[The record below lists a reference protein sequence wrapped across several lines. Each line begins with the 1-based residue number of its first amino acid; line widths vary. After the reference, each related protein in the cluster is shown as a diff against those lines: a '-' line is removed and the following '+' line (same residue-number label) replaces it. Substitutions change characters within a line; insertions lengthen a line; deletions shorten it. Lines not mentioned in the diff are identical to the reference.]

1 MKAFSKSTYVQNHYN
16 SMSPARVVL
25 ALYDGVLVNIQR
37 AVDALDDKDL
47 PVQGEAVS
55 KSLQIVAELQA
66 SLNLDEG
73 GEVGAALFRLYD
85 YVTMELV
92 RANMHDDRD
101 GLMMCGSLI
110 QEVRDGLSEMMQSPE
125 ANLALNKS
133 NSGYV

>member
-110 QEVRDGLSEMMQSPE
+110 QEVRDGWSEMMQSPE

>member
-1 MKAFSKSTYVQNHYN
+1 M
-16 SMSPARVVL
+16 
-25 ALYDGVLVNIQR
+25 
-37 AVDALDDKDL
+37 DAKDL

-101 GLMMCGSLI
+101 GLMMCGSLTKKLMPKPFSTGG
-110 QEVRDGLSEMMQSPE
+110 RASLSTS
-125 ANLALNKS
+125 ALALRESGPMAKS
-133 NSGYV
+133 RIERITEARA

>member
-1 MKAFSKSTYVQNHYN
+1 MKAFSKSAYVQNHFT

-25 ALYDGVLVNIQR
+25 ALYDGVLVNIQK
-37 AVDALDDKDL
+37 AVASLEDSDL
-47 PVQGEAVS
+47 SSQGEAVS
-55 KSLQIVAELQA
+55 KALQIVAELQA
-66 SLNLDEG
+66 SLNLKDG

-92 RANMHDDRD
+92 RSNVHDDRD

-110 QEVRDGLSEMMQSPE
+110 QEVRDGWAEMMQSPE
-125 ANLALNKS
+125 ANQALNKT

>member
-37 AVDALDDKDL
+37 AVDALDAKDL

-110 QEVRDGLSEMMQSPE
+110 QEVRDGWSEMMQSPE
-125 ANLALNKS
+125 ANQALNKS